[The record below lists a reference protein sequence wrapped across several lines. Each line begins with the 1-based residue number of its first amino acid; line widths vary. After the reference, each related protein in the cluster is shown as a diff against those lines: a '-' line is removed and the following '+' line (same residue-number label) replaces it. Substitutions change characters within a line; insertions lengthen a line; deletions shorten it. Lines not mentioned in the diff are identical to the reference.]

1 MLFEETD
8 TKESGNSQNDVSSL
22 DDGFSRMQFES
33 TSSEE
38 QVTDDGDDD
47 DMDSQ
52 VWSEIESESDNEFSE
67 DYGMMEEVST
77 NWEYGVIN
85 PIDCY
90 RHFITDEIIRLM
102 VRETNRYAEQ
112 HIQTQKLTKRSKTL
126 QWRPTT
132 NEEMFRFLGI
142 ILEMG
147 LVQMPEIDYYW
158 SKSKLFGSEVIQNTM
173 SRDLFELLLKFFHFS
188 NNQEVHADQ
197 DRLFKLRPLVDL
209 LS

>member
-8 TKESGNSQNDVSSL
+8 TEESGNSQSDVSSL
-22 DDGFSRMQFES
+22 DDGFSRIQFES

-67 DYGMMEEVST
+67 DYGMMEGVPAKSED
-77 NWEYGVIN
+77 GVIN

-90 RHFITDEIIRLM
+90 RHFITDEIIHLM

-158 SKSKLFGSEVIQNTM
+158 SKRNCLDLKSSKIRCQEINLNYSSN
-173 SRDLFELLLKFFHFS
+173 FS
-188 NNQEVHADQ
+188 IFRTTKKCMQT
-197 DRLFKLRPLVDL
+197 KTGC
-209 LS
+209 SS